1 MEERMSKTKRTP
13 AEEELALLELSMDE
27 VVEKIEELSGQ
38 NIFDCYQCGMCSAG
52 CPLVEEMDLLPNQVL
67 HALQMK
73 DEAAMTANSMWICAS
88 CYTCEVRC
96 PKGVDLAKLMEAMR
110 QIYLRKQLDHVSIDR
125 LSHWEIRR
133 LPQIA
138 IVASFRKKTG

>member
-1 MEERMSKTKRTP
+1 MIKTKQ
-13 AEEELALLELSMDE
+13 ASGEEELALFDLSMDE
-27 VVEKIEELSGQ
+27 IVEKIEELSGQ

-52 CPLVEEMDLLPNQVL
+52 CPLADKMDLLPNQVL

-96 PKGVDLAKLMEAMR
+96 PKGVDLAKVMEAMR
-110 QIYLRKQLDHVSIDR
+110 QIYLRKRLDHVSIDR
-125 LSHWEIRR
+125 LSHREIRR

-138 IVASFRKKTG
+138 VVASLRKKTG